1 MARLV
6 PYFTPT
12 GARISYIVA
21 SRAVAVSLMPA
32 SAPRV
37 GAFLLGAP
45 KSGTTWLASAL
56 EQHPGICV
64 SKPKEPN
71 EIATHKGTFRR
82 NDSSPDW
89 ERYSSCYTGG
99 GLRIDCSVHAL
110 ACPIAPSRV
119 ADYWP
124 EARFIVC
131 LREPVSRTVSHWGM
145 ILDTEEDKRN
155 GADWSDF
162 AVAWADSRLHMD
174 TLYGASMARWLEY
187 FGRGS
192 FLFIEAKRMRD
203 EPESVLS
210 EVVEH
215 LDLAPHGFD
224 LGAVHN
230 TNPAED
236 RRPLTLFGRAFKF
249 TASLIPNLIKRPVVS
264 ALQDRGMNVYKMPI
278 LSRGRSIG
286 RRAGPEHYAM
296 LGEQVRNDLES
307 LEELTGFST
316 THWRESLQ

>member
-32 SAPRV
+32 SAPKV

-56 EQHPGICV
+56 EQHPEICV
-64 SKPKEPN
+64 SEPKEPN
-71 EIATHKGTFRR
+71 EIATHKGTFGRD
-82 NDSSPDW
+82 DSPPDW
-89 ERYSSCYTGG
+89 ERYSSCFDEG
-99 GLRIDCSVHAL
+99 GLCIDCSVHAL

-119 ADYWP
+119 AEYWP
-124 EARFIVC
+124 ESRFLVC

-145 ILDTEEDKRN
+145 VLDTEEDKQN

-192 FLFIEAKRMRD
+192 FLFIEAKRMRG
-203 EPESVLS
+203 EPERVLS

-215 LDLAPHGFD
+215 LGLASHEFDLA
-224 LGAVHN
+224 AVHN
-230 TNPAED
+230 ANIAED
-236 RRPLTLFGRAFKF
+236 RRPLTLFGRVFKF
-249 TASLIPNLIKRPVVS
+249 TAALIPNFIKRPVVS
-264 ALQDRGMNVYKMPI
+264 TLEGRGVNVYKMPV
-278 LSRGRSIG
+278 LSRARSIR
-286 RRAGPEHYAM
+286 RRAGAEHYAM
-296 LGEQVRNDLES
+296 LGEEVRNDLES
-307 LEELTGFST
+307 LEDLTGFST
-316 THWRESLQ
+316 AHWRESLQ